1 MSRRLCRF
9 GGEAPLTSP
18 SAVPRS
24 HAADIVVDS
33 GDEKRGG
40 SGRSSTA
47 HVPPTSQSAAL
58 APPTLL
64 STVMNQGTRGR
75 VNMAALQPLS
85 LHRPRRPPRL
95 LRPAPMPT
103 PLGPPPP
110 LLRYEFIAAGELRWG
125 WWGKGEGEGA
135 AGAGWGRGAAGG
147 CRRGPTPPLSAPLPA
162 ILFSALAC

>member
-18 SAVPRS
+18 FAVPHS

-64 STVMNQGTRGR
+64 STVVNQGTRGR
-75 VNMAALQPLS
+75 VNMATLQPLS
-85 LHRPRRPPRL
+85 FHRPRHPHSTDLAIPRGYFAQHQCQHHLGHPHRCSATSSSPPV
-95 LRPAPMPT
+95 
-103 PLGPPPP
+103 
-110 LLRYEFIAAGELRWG
+110 
-125 WWGKGEGEGA
+125 
-135 AGAGWGRGAAGG
+135 
-147 CRRGPTPPLSAPLPA
+147 S
-162 ILFSALAC
+162 